1 MSAPIALTNA
11 QLESVAQGLAA
22 LDGLQTKEG
31 FIPFRFSED
40 TTWDIALLGVAF
52 AQAAAVLNAALK
64 SLAKQHGVTEGM
76 KVTDA
81 NRDAVAAFLEA
92 KDAMLAKEA
101 ALAADLKRIDRASLN
116 LAKNAIPPGVIARL
130 MPILS
135 E

>member
-11 QLESVAQGLAA
+11 QLQSVAEGLAA
-22 LDGLQTKEG
+22 LDGLQTKDG

-40 TTWDIALLGVAF
+40 MTWDLAVKGSAVT
-52 AQAAAVLNAALK
+52 QAVAVLNAALK

-81 NRDAVAAFLEA
+81 DRDKVAAFFEA
-92 KDAMLAKEA
+92 KA
-101 ALAADLKRIDRASLN
+101 ATMEKPAVLPSDMTRIKRSDLN

-130 MPILS
+130 MVILES
-135 E
+135 